1 MMRNIRIEPGSSL
14 LFVCYGNICRSPMA
28 EGLAKEILGDEFH
41 VESAGVHPLFGTAS
55 KEAALAVQD
64 LFKIDI
70 SHHTPRHVEDVLS
83 QDFNYIIAL
92 DSSVYELL
100 KESHEILP
108 QRMILWDIEDPYSK
122 PLAAYKKCARQLH
135 HHLKSFLLV

>member
-1 MMRNIRIEPGSSL
+1 MKKIHIEPGSSL

-41 VESAGVHPLFGTAS
+41 VESAGVHPIYGNLS
-55 KEAALAVQD
+55 KEAALVMQD

-70 SHHTPRHVEDVLS
+70 SHHTPKHVEDALARN
-83 QDFNYIIAL
+83 FNYIIAL

-100 KESHEILP
+100 KDLHQVSPEL
-108 QRMILWDIEDPYSK
+108 MTLWEIEDPYSQ
-122 PLAAYKKCARQLH
+122 PLAVYKRCAKRLH
-135 HHLKSFLLV
+135 HHLSNFLFV